1 MYFFYDSN
9 NFSVGMI
16 YVEERNSIWYRIG
29 TNAVVQYFDGTV
41 NGTLLHYY
49 HINFVVNIHVKN
61 LGHILINDNFTVV
74 SIVKSAFKEWNSTIW
89 HFLKLYWWLCG

>member
-1 MYFFYDSN
+1 MYFFYDSH

-61 LGHILINDNFTVV
+61 LGHILINDNFTWLV
-74 SIVKSAFKEWNSTIW
+74 SLRVPLRNETVQYGTF
-89 HFLKLYWWLCG
+89 